1 MLRLTKYW
9 AYTNIFCYRYS
20 QQSSVYMKYLNVAE
34 KNDAAKTIAGLL
46 SNGATI
52 RREGYSVYNKIYD
65 FETEVNERK
74 SKMVMTSVSGHL
86 LKLEFVGVYRRWNEV
101 DPQVLFTAPVQKTC
115 HENYQPILRT
125 LEREVRSCNGLII
138 WTDCD
143 REGENIGYEIID
155 VCRKVKPNIKVY
167 RSIFSEITKA
177 SVRRALRELKEPN
190 KRLSDAVDVRT
201 ELDLRTGAA
210 ITRFQTMR
218 LQRLF
223 PEKIADK
230 LISYG
235 SCQIPTLGFVAE
247 RYKEIEAFVSEPFWK
262 LKADPK
268 AKVEDVIT
276 KSKHK
281 WRPTPLDTVEM
292 EKLSSRKLKISAK
305 ETMTIAEKLY
315 TKGIISYPRTETNQF
330 SKDIDLPSLIEQ
342 FTAHPNWGTFA
353 QRVNEWGANPRNGN
367 KSDQAHPPIH
377 PTKLVTD
384 LHGNDSR
391 VYELIC
397 RHFLACV
404 SKDAV
409 GSETIINI
417 NIAGEKFTATG
428 LCIHERNYL
437 DIYIYEKWNAKQI
450 HKYERGQLFEPT
462 EISMQEGATTAP
474 PLLTEA
480 DLIVLMEKHGIG
492 TDATHAEHINTI
504 KERGYIGVVDKG
516 CLVPGLIG
524 MGLYEGYDAMNLTL
538 AKPMLRAEFES
549 DLKDICTGK
558 KDPKVVLNEQIQKY
572 LEAYTQITEKVT
584 AMDNKIGLRINENP
598 TTTGNR
604 RDENVENQNI
614 TNNSITELFQC
625 PKCSIAPLTLRQKNS
640 NKEHYVG
647 CMNFPDCK
655 NAIWLPVEC
664 LEPRILPE
672 TCQRCGPNVKLIKF
686 KFNSLYY
693 KNIFNAPSGWYT
705 SCLRCDQQL
714 RDLFNINLEQ
724 VKSAG
729 DIVGIIDDTITS
741 AGVAP
746 LVSLRNFN
754 STRALESSA
763 NIQKKRNMGES
774 KLVSETKND
783 QKNKNTKTQ
792 STNKNISSFFT
803 SALNNE
809 QQKSPERFDNSAVRD
824 VVLDEFFNSDDD
836 FDEII
841 SKVVIQNEN
850 LADMQ
855 ASRSDS
861 LFTQKEDFVP
871 TENCP
876 TKTPCVE
883 NLDLNYDDT
892 FPDLKDFPWGTG
904 KHKPSTFLNQNSLD
918 TAHTQIK
925 EKEGVQS
932 IETVHFNWSSKLQR
946 NIRPTISI
954 QCTGCHQQ
962 AKQCTVKKEGP
973 NKGKLFY
980 VCAKAKPCN
989 FFQWVDDV
997 DVARHT
1003 GLNEDNSLPQC
1014 PLQTDSVKCNCGIA
1028 ASSLIVRKEG
1038 PNKFRQFYTCSKR
1051 DASCGFFKW
1060 KDEALSQGAASS
1072 ISQGDQSS
1080 SNRKH
1085 ASKDSA
1091 PKRKCGLC
1099 RQEGHTRL
1107 KCPRKSELKI
1117 K

>member
-1 MLRLTKYW
+1 MLRFTKCW
-9 AYTNIFCYRYS
+9 AYTNIYRKYS
-20 QQSSVYMKYLNVAE
+20 QQINVNMKYLNVAE

-46 SNGATI
+46 SNGTST

-65 FETEVNERK
+65 FETEVSGRK

-86 LKLEFVGVYRRWNEV
+86 LQLEFVGIYRRWKEV
-101 DPQVLFTAPVQKTC
+101 DPQMLFTAPVQKTC
-115 HENYQPILRT
+115 QENFQPILRT
-125 LEREVRSCNGLII
+125 LEREVRGCNGLII

-143 REGENIGYEIID
+143 REGENIGYEIIG
-155 VCRKVKPNIKVY
+155 VCRKVKPCIKVY
-167 RSIFSEITKA
+167 RAVFSEITKA
-177 SVRRALRELKEPN
+177 SVRRALNELKEPN

-262 LKADPK
+262 LRVLHTIGDLTVDFLWARNRLFDKVACEDYLLLCLADPK
-268 AKVEDVIT
+268 AKVIDVIT
-276 KSKHK
+276 KIKHK

-315 TKGIISYPRTETNQF
+315 SKGIISYPRTETNQF
-330 SKDIDLPSLIEQ
+330 SKDIDLRSLIEQ
-342 FTAHPNWGTFA
+342 FTAHPDWGTFA
-353 QRVNEWGANPRNGN
+353 QRVNEWGPNPRNGN

-384 LHGNDSR
+384 LHGNDAR
-391 VYELIC
+391 IYELIC

-409 GSETIINI
+409 GSETVVNI
-417 NIAGEKFTATG
+417 SVAGEMFTATG

-480 DLIVLMEKHGIG
+480 DLIALMEKHGIG

-516 CLVPGLIG
+516 CLVPGVIG

-549 DLKDICTGK
+549 DLKDVCTGK
-558 KDPKVVLNEQIQKY
+558 KDPKVVLDEQIQKY

-584 AMDNKIGLRINENP
+584 SMDNKIALRINENP
-598 TTTGNR
+598 TTNDNR
-604 RDENVENQNI
+604 KDNNVKNQYI

-625 PKCSIAPLTLRQKNS
+625 PKCSMAPLTLRQKKS
-640 NKEHYVG
+640 NKGHFIG

-655 NAIWLPVEC
+655 NAIWLPEECVE
-664 LEPRILPE
+664 PKILPE
-672 TCQRCGPNVKLIKF
+672 SCQHCGPNVKLIKF

-693 KNIFNAPSGWYT
+693 KNIFNAPTGWYT
-705 SCLRCDQQL
+705 SCLRCDQHL

-724 VKSAG
+724 VKSTG
-729 DIVGIIDDTITS
+729 GIVGIIDDAITP
-741 AGVAP
+741 AGVLP
-746 LVSLRNFN
+746 LVSPRNLN
-754 STRALESSA
+754 INRASESSV
-763 NIQKKRNMGES
+763 NILKKRNMS
-774 KLVSETKND
+774 KPKVVSGTKKD
-783 QKNKNTKTQ
+783 SKNKNTNIQ
-792 STNKNISSFFT
+792 STHKNIRTFFT

-809 QQKSPERFDNSAVRD
+809 HSKRLERLDNAAVSD
-824 VVLDEFFNSDDD
+824 AVLDEFFGSDDD

-841 SKVVIQNEN
+841 SKVDIQNEN
-850 LADMQ
+850 RANMQ
-855 ASRSDS
+855 AARIDS
-861 LFTQKEDFVP
+861 LFTEEEDYVF
-871 TENCP
+871 TENYA
-876 TKTPCVE
+876 TATRYG
-883 NLDLNYDDT
+883 NNIDLNFDNNI
-892 FPDLKDFPWGTG
+892 PDLQDFPWGTG
-904 KHKPSTFLNQNSLD
+904 EYKRSTMNKCSGCNQK
-918 TAHTQIK
+918 AK
-925 EKEGVQS
+925 E
-932 IETVHFNWSSKLQR
+932 
-946 NIRPTISI
+946 
-954 QCTGCHQQ
+954 
-962 AKQCTVKKEGP
+962 CTVKKEGP

-980 VCAKAKPCN
+980 VCAKANPCN
-989 FFQWVDDV
+989 FFQWDDDV

-1003 GLNEDNSLPQC
+1003 CLHVDSLPKC
-1014 PLQTDSVKCNCGIA
+1014 PLQIESIKCSCGIA
-1028 ASSLIVRKEG
+1028 VSSTYFFWKQQTLLKSIQYFFRKVCLQIFADCIQQRDVDCQ
-1038 PNKFRQFYTCSKR
+1038 PVVFFATFACCLPAVNSWFHFVNFQFCRHFFRF
-1051 DASCGFFKW
+1051 
-1060 KDEALSQGAASS
+1060 
-1072 ISQGDQSS
+1072 
-1080 SNRKH
+1080 
-1085 ASKDSA
+1085 
-1091 PKRKCGLC
+1091 
-1099 RQEGHTRL
+1099 
-1107 KCPRKSELKI
+1107 
-1117 K
+1117 